1 MSVLGQI
8 GRFWP
13 KILISTGVSKSFGT
27 QITEETPRQLVPI
40 VFWSGMRPNGPKIPI
55 FGQKCQFWAKFG
67 RFLAKKTI
75 FWGDGVK
82 LLVPSYNHL
91 CVPNNVQPSLGNIE
105 PVLGVHATK
114 RQKIPYL
121 GTMPFCEFKMAK
133 TAFLSTCLI
142 FATVQAH

>member
-1 MSVLGQI
+1 MFWCPDNGRTTQATCPHCIFVGHATKRPKTAVIWPKILVLGQI
-8 GRFWP
+8 WP
-13 KILISTGVSKSFGT
+13 SFG
-27 QITEETPRQLVPI
+27 Q
-40 VFWSGMRPNGPKIPI
+40 N
-55 FGQKCQFWAKFG
+55 
-67 RFLAKKTI
+67 TI
-75 FWGDGVK
+75 FWAVGVK
-82 LLVPSYNHL
+82 LLLPSYNHL
-91 CVPNNVQPSLGNIE
+91 GVPNNVQPSLGNIE

>member
-1 MSVLGQI
+1 MPLY
-8 GRFWP
+8 
-13 KILISTGVSKSFGT
+13 
-27 QITEETPRQLVPI
+27 
-40 VFWSGMRPNGPKIPI
+40 
-55 FGQKCQFWAKFG
+55 GQKCQYSAKFG

-75 FWGDGVK
+75 FLGDGVK

>member
-1 MSVLGQI
+1 MPL
-8 GRFWP
+8 
-13 KILISTGVSKSFGT
+13 
-27 QITEETPRQLVPI
+27 
-40 VFWSGMRPNGPKIPI
+40 

-67 RFLAKKTI
+67 LFLAKKAI
-75 FWGDGVK
+75 FWAVGVK

-91 CVPNNVQPSLGNIE
+91 GVPNNIQPSLGNIE

-133 TAFLSTCLI
+133 MAFLSSCLI
-142 FATVQAH
+142 FATVHSPIIIAQQKTKENDEKAGDSRGLAKYIKNWHKFDLSRGKKWVQS

>member
-1 MSVLGQI
+1 MPIFGQKCQFWVKF

-13 KILISTGVSKSFGT
+13 KIQYFTGVSKNFGT

-82 LLVPSYNHL
+82 LLVPSYNHMG
-91 CVPNNVQPSLGNIE
+91 VPNKVQPSLGNID

-121 GTMPFCEFKMAK
+121 GTMPPCEFKMQRRRF
-133 TAFLSTCLI
+133 FLV
-142 FATVQAH
+142 A

>member
-1 MSVLGQI
+1 MFFCSGI
-8 GRFWP
+8 G
-13 KILISTGVSKSFGT
+13 S
-27 QITEETPRQLVPI
+27 
-40 VFWSGMRPNGPKIPI
+40 NGPKVPI

-75 FWGDGVK
+75 FWMDGVK
-82 LLVPSYNHL
+82 ILVPSYNHL
-91 CVPNNVQPSLGNIE
+91 GVPNNVQPSLGNIE

-121 GTMPFCEFKMAK
+121 GTMPPCEFKMAK
-133 TAFLSTCLI
+133 KTFLSSCLI

>member
-8 GRFWP
+8 WP
-13 KILISTGVSKSFGT
+13 F
-27 QITEETPRQLVPI
+27 
-40 VFWSGMRPNGPKIPI
+40 
-55 FGQKCQFWAKFG
+55 FGQKNNIWAV
-67 RFLAKKTI
+67 
-75 FWGDGVK
+75 GVK

-91 CVPNNVQPSLGNIE
+91 GVPNNVQPSLGNIE

>member
-1 MSVLGQI
+1 M
-8 GRFWP
+8 
-13 KILISTGVSKSFGT
+13 
-27 QITEETPRQLVPI
+27 
-40 VFWSGMRPNGPKIPI
+40 PI

-75 FWGDGVK
+75 FWAVGVK

-91 CVPNNVQPSLGNIE
+91 GVLNNVQRSLGNIE

-121 GTMPFCEFKMAK
+121 GTMPFCELKMAK
-133 TAFLSTCLI
+133 TVFLSTCLI

>member
-1 MSVLGQI
+1 M
-8 GRFWP
+8 
-13 KILISTGVSKSFGT
+13 
-27 QITEETPRQLVPI
+27 LVPTLQKNHLGNLSAPF
-40 VFWSGMRPNGPKIPI
+40 VGRALDQMGQKMMI

-75 FWGDGVK
+75 FWAVGVK

-91 CVPNNVQPSLGNIE
+91 GVPNNVQPSLGNIE